1 MEFRHVL
8 LDHHAR
14 AHAPEVGAIELSLQ
28 HTVLRGVPEA
38 QMRLR
43 PHPGFNS
50 LAWLFWHMT
59 RSEDIGVNSII
70 AERTQV
76 LDHDGWLGR
85 LGVARRDLGSGM
97 TDDEVDRF
105 NARIDVAALLAY
117 RGAVGRQTHQI
128 IRVLP
133 PDVLDQVIDR
143 DLLQRA
149 RDDGAF
155 GARAAWV
162 PQRWLGKPKAF
173 TLTWTVLTHTLI
185 HLGEGLVVRRL
196 LGFDTL

>member
-1 MEFRHVL
+1 MEFRQL
-8 LDHHAR
+8 LLEQHAR
-14 AHAPEVGAIELSLQ
+14 AHDPEVGAIDLSLQ
-28 HTVLRGVPEA
+28 YTVLRDVPEA

-50 LAWLFWHMT
+50 LAWIFWHMT
-59 RSEDIGVNSII
+59 RSEEIGVNGII
-70 AERTQV
+70 VERTHV
-76 LDHDGWLGR
+76 LDRDGWLER

-105 NARIDVAALLAY
+105 NAHIDVAAMLAY
-117 RGAVGRQTHQI
+117 RAAVGRQTQQLI
-128 IRVLP
+128 SVLP
-133 PDVLDQVIDR
+133 PEVLDQVIDA

-149 RDDGAF
+149 RDSGAF
-155 GARAAWV
+155 GASAAWV
-162 PQRWLGKPKAF
+162 PQRWLGKTKAF
-173 TLTWTVLTHTLI
+173 TLTWTVMAHTFV